1 VTGPDN
7 MADEPNQVEI
17 NEVKTDVVITEG
29 VGPLS
34 KADVQR
40 LVSLVLEQVRRQ
52 QDMNSEREKDTS
64 ISNRVYPPHVR

>member
-1 VTGPDN
+1 

-17 NEVKTDVVITEG
+17 GEVRTDVMITEG

-40 LVSLVLEQVRRQ
+40 LVSLVLEQVRHEKDRNEQ
-52 QDMNSEREKDTS
+52 KEKDTG
-64 ISNRVYPPHVR
+64 ITNRVYPPHVR

>member
-1 VTGPDN
+1 MTGPDN

>member
-1 VTGPDN
+1 MMP
-7 MADEPNQVEI
+7 DEPNQVEI
-17 NEVKTDVVITEG
+17 NEVRTDVVITEG

-40 LVSLVLEQVRRQ
+40 LVSLVLEQVQRQ
-52 QDMNSEREKDTS
+52 QAMNKQKENDTS